1 MLAASSPRFPPPSA
15 FDFPGVT
22 LQELIT
28 RYLQTRQLQG
38 CMRLAVDDEARVLL
52 RHWML
57 AARSGQRAAA
67 ALDRGSIPAG
77 AVTGLKALAGSDAAA
92 GNDALPAG
100 RAEAAGGSIV
110 GSAPLSTAPPSGG
123 VELDKADYGPS
134 SPAEA
139 SGRPPTV
146 APAGGGAPGTAAP
159 APGSLMEVA
168 MQEPEREPE
177 LTEDEIPFFRPG
189 GNSPEE
195 TWELMQRLLPV
206 WKPLLDLNS
215 LRRTPVF
222 GMGNRHA
229 DIMFVGDAPGYNDES
244 RGEPFR
250 GEAGEKLD
258 AMLSAMNLSRKSV
271 YITHLVKF
279 RPAMPRQTTNTRPP
293 TLKEILFSRSVLDL
307 EVRLV
312 QPRVIVALGVIAA
325 RGLLQRGELP
335 LAAYQAQPG
344 DYDGIPVIVTH
355 HPSYLLRTS
364 NLAER
369 RRLWEEMLRVLQ
381 IAGLPITEKQ
391 QRYFLPKQQS

>member
-1 MLAASSPRFPPPSA
+1 
-15 FDFPGVT
+15 
-22 LQELIT
+22 
-28 RYLQTRQLQG
+28 
-38 CMRLAVDDEARVLL
+38 MRLAVDEEARAVL
-52 RHWML
+52 RGWML
-57 AARSGQRAAA
+57 AARSGR
-67 ALDRGSIPAG
+67 
-77 AVTGLKALAGSDAAA
+77 
-92 GNDALPAG
+92 
-100 RAEAAGGSIV
+100 RAEAALGRGNI
-110 GSAPLSTAPPSGG
+110 
-123 VELDKADYGPS
+123 
-134 SPAEA
+134 PAGIA
-139 SGRPPTV
+139 SGAGASGAGITV
-146 APAGGGAPGTAAP
+146 SGAAFEDAPAGTAAAPGAGAANPPGAPLASGGAGGANPAPAHSGPAGPGAIAREGGALRTPSAPGAPAAP
-159 APGSLMEVA
+159 PPGSLMEVA
-168 MQEPEREPE
+168 MQEPAREPE
-177 LTEDEIPFFRPG
+177 LTEEEIPFFRPG
-189 GNSPEE
+189 GSTPEE

-206 WKPLLDLNS
+206 WKPLMELNS

-222 GMGNRHA
+222 GMGNRNA
-229 DIMFVGDAPGYNDES
+229 DIMFVGDAPGYNDEL

-258 AMLSAMNLSRKSV
+258 AMLSAMNLSRESV

-293 TLKEILFSRSVLDL
+293 TVKEILFSRSVLDL

-391 QRYFLPKQQS
+391 QRYFLPKQQN

>member
-1 MLAASSPRFPPPSA
+1 M
-15 FDFPGVT
+15 T

-28 RYLQTRQLQG
+28 HYLRSRQLQG
-38 CMRLAVDDEARVLL
+38 RMRLAVDEEARAVL
-52 RHWML
+52 RGWML
-57 AARSGQRAAA
+57 AARSGRRAEAA
-67 ALDRGSIPAG
+67 PSRSNIPAG
-77 AVTGLKALAGSDAAA
+77 AASGAG
-92 GNDALPAG
+92 
-100 RAEAAGGSIV
+100 ITV
-110 GSAPLSTAPPSGG
+110 SGG
-123 VELDKADYGPS
+123 AAFGD
-134 SPAEA
+134 SPAETAAA
-139 SGRPPTV
+139 SGSTPSPLTGHTLAGGAGAPNAPGAPLASGDAAGANP
-146 APAGGGAPGTAAP
+146 APARSGPPGPGAVAREGGAPGTHAAPGAP

-168 MQEPEREPE
+168 MQEPVREPE
-177 LTEDEIPFFRPG
+177 LTEEEIPFFRPG
-189 GNSPEE
+189 GSTPEE

-206 WKPLLDLNS
+206 WKPLLELNS

-222 GMGNRHA
+222 GMGNRNA
-229 DIMFVGDAPGYNDES
+229 DIMFVGDAPGYNDEL

-258 AMLSAMNLSRKSV
+258 AMLRAMNLSRESI

-293 TLKEILFSRSVLDL
+293 TVKEVLFSRSVLDL